1 MQNTGKSESANPKI
15 KEVRIL
21 SKTEHDN
28 IVEFKVSGDLALF
41 ADVLT
46 RPGGEKLLIQRYY
59 KTISQNLITKFLI

>member
-1 MQNTGKSESANPKI
+1 
-15 KEVRIL
+15 L

-46 RPGGEKLLIQRYY
+46 RPGGEKFSYPIPTYEALEADYHMGDRRVQGDE
-59 KTISQNLITKFLI
+59 

>member
-1 MQNTGKSESANPKI
+1 MQNTGKSESTSPKI

-46 RPGGEKLLIQRYY
+46 RPGGENSVIPYRLMRR
-59 KTISQNLITKFLI
+59 